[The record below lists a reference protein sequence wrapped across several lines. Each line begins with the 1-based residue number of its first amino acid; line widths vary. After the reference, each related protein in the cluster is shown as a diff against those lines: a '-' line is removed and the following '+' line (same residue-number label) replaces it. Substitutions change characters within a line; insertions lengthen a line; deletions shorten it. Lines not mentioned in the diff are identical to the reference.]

1 MRRVL
6 LPALAMLATIPA
18 QSLAIGY
25 DPVVADLKCFAT
37 YTRALGMAAEND
49 DTSAM
54 IESGQTFFAGKLYG
68 RDPQFDIATAFR
80 RYPTSVDPDHSDD
93 DLDRCDEEI
102 GLREHAMDM
111 ASLALSSED
120 ERAYAA
126 KSIQIAAVRGGTAA
140 RAGR

>member
-6 LPALAMLATIPA
+6 FPALATLAVLPA
-18 QSLAIGY
+18 QSLAVGY

-37 YTRALGMAAEND
+37 YTRALSAAAEND

-93 DLDRCDEEI
+93 DLDRCDDEI
-102 GLREHAMDM
+102 ALREHAMDM
-111 ASLALSSED
+111 ASLSLSSED

-126 KSIQIAAVRGGTAA
+126 KSIQIAAVHGGIAA